1 MTRRVRIALLAPAL
15 LGLGTLFAWAIA
27 GLPPFGE
34 YRGPY
39 GYVLNQIVVPLRHTT
54 NVVMA
59 TTFDVRGIDTMGEEF
74 ILYASVLGVTLLLR
88 DETRARRAERNTRRL
103 RDDTV
108 RLVGV
113 LAIGIGLLVGLWLV
127 AFGYITPGGGFPGGV
142 ILAGSILVLYLIGS
156 HRDYRPFRNEHVLDP
171 LEGIGTGGYVVTGLA
186 ALAAG
191 LPFLTNLFGS
201 GQTGTLASGGSIGI
215 LNAAAG
221 IAVTFALLLLFAEFL
236 ETYVVPLEP
245 EDVGS

>member
-1 MTRRVRIALLAPAL
+1 MSRRIRLGLLAPAL

-27 GLPPFGE
+27 GLPAFGD

-39 GYVLNQIVVPLRHTT
+39 GFVLNRIVVPLRHTT

-59 TTFDVRGIDTMGEEF
+59 TTFDVRGVDTMGEEF
-74 ILYASVLGVTLLLR
+74 ILFSAVVGVMLLLR
-88 DETRARRAERNTRRL
+88 DESGERRAERRTRRL
-103 RDDTV
+103 RSDTV

-113 LAIGIGLLVGLWLV
+113 VMVGGGLLVGLWLV

-142 ILAGSILVLYLIGS
+142 VLAGAILLLYLIGS

-171 LEGIGTGGYVVTGLA
+171 LEGVGAGGYVLTGLV
-186 ALAAG
+186 ALATG
-191 LPFLTNLFGS
+191 LPFLANLLGFGE
-201 GQTGTLASGGSIGI
+201 TGTLASGGSIGI

>member
-1 MTRRVRIALLAPAL
+1 MTRRLRLGLLAPAL
-15 LGLGTLFAWAIA
+15 LGLGALYAWAIA
-27 GLPPFGE
+27 GLPEFGD

-39 GYVLNQIVVPLRHTT
+39 GYVLDRIVVPLRHTT

-88 DETRARRAERNTRRL
+88 DESGAGRAERRTRRL
-103 RDDTV
+103 RSDAV
-108 RLVGV
+108 RLVGMV
-113 LAIGIGLLVGLWLV
+113 MVGGGLLVGLWLV

-142 ILAGSILVLYLIGS
+142 VLAGAILVLYLIGS
-156 HRDYRPFRNEHVLDP
+156 HRDYRPFRDEHSLDP
-171 LEGIGTGGYVVTGLA
+171 LEGIGAGGYVVTGLA
-186 ALAAG
+186 ALVSG
-191 LPFLTNLFGS
+191 TPFLTNLFGR
-201 GQTGTLASGGSIGI
+201 GQAGTLLSGGSIGV

-221 IAVTFALLLLFAEFL
+221 LAVTLAMLLLFAEFL

-245 EDVGS
+245 EDAAS